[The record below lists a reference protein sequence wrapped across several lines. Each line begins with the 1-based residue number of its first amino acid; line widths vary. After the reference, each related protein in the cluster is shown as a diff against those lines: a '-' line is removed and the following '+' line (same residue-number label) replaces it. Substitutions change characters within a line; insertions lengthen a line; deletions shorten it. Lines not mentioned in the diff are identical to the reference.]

1 MIKVA
6 PSILSADFAC
16 LLREVQKMEAAG
28 ADWLHIDV
36 MDGHF
41 VPNITLGPLIVGA
54 LKGRT
59 NLFLDTHLMVEQPE
73 LFVEAFYRAGAG
85 SLTVHAETCYHL
97 HRVIHSI
104 KEKGMMAGVALNPA
118 TPIGV
123 LEHLLPDLDLVLIM
137 SVNPGFAG
145 QDFIPAVLPKIE
157 ALAEE
162 KNKKGLS
169 FLIEVDGGI
178 NRDTSVQ
185 VVAAGAEVL
194 VAGSALFQ
202 HANPETLIDAF
213 KRTVPRER
221 NV

>member
-97 HRVIHSI
+97 HRVIHCI